1 MRAVIYD
8 RALEPVAR
16 EVPDPVAG
24 PGEVTIAVTQAGFCG
39 TDLHLHHGGFDA
51 RFPLIPGHEG
61 VGVVTALGEGVTDFR
76 VGQQVVVNPNAY
88 CGRCAYCR
96 AGDLVRCENLLAVGV
111 NRDGMFAEQ
120 VAVPVGQV
128 FDADGL
134 DPDVAVLAEPAS
146 CAMHGLE
153 RLRPR
158 PGSSAL
164 VFGAGPTGSLLAQMM
179 ASGGVAHVTVADP
192 AEAKLATVRGLG
204 IDQTLPIEMITEDNT
219 SSIIERLRDAS
230 PTGTGYDVV
239 VEATGS
245 AVVGDLGVPL
255 LRNGGTLL
263 VYGVASPDARL
274 AIAPYELFRREL
286 TVLGSFA
293 EMTSFAAALA
303 ALRTGRVRTDGLIT
317 HRFGL
322 DQYAEAIEA
331 AQHDRTAHK
340 IVIEPR

>member
-8 RALEPVAR
+8 QALEPQSR
-16 EVPDPVAG
+16 EVADPRPGA
-24 PGEVTIAVTQAGFCG
+24 GEVLVEVSRAGFCG
-39 TDLHLHHGGFDA
+39 TDLHLHHGGFGA

-61 VGVVTALGEGVTDFR
+61 VGVVAALGRGTTGFD

-88 CGRCAYCR
+88 CGLCAYCR

-111 NRDGMFAEQ
+111 NRDGMFAER
-120 VAVPVGQV
+120 VAVPANQV

-192 AEAKLATVRGLG
+192 ATAKLETVRGLG
-204 IDQTLPIEMITEDNT
+204 IDQTVPIELITEDNT
-219 SSIIERLRDAS
+219 AEVVEGLRAAS

-245 AVVGDLGVPL
+245 ATVGNLGVPL

-263 VYGVASPDARL
+263 VYGVAREDARL
-274 AIAPYELFRREL
+274 AVSPYELFRREL

-293 EMTSFAAALA
+293 EMTSFEAALA
-303 ALRTGRVRTDGLIT
+303 ALRSGRVRTDGLIT

-322 DQYAEAIEA
+322 DEYAAAIEA
-331 AQHDRTAHK
+331 AQHDATAHK
-340 IVIEPR
+340 IVIVP

>member
-1 MRAVIYD
+1 MQAVIYD
-8 RALEPVAR
+8 RALEPEAR
-16 EVPDPVAG
+16 EVPDPEPG
-24 PGEVTIAVTQAGFCG
+24 PGEVLIKVAQAGFCG

-61 VGVVTALGEGVTDFR
+61 VGTVLGLGPGTTGFD

-120 VAVPVGQV
+120 VAVPVEQV
-128 FDADGL
+128 FDAEGL
-134 DPDVAVLAEPAS
+134 DPDTAVLAEPAS

-192 AEAKLATVRGLG
+192 AQAKLDTVRGLG
-204 IDQTLPIEMITEDNT
+204 IDQTVPIEMISDDNAGEVV
-219 SSIIERLRDAS
+219 ERLRAAS

-245 AVVGDLGVPL
+245 ATVGDLGVPL

-263 VYGVASPDARL
+263 VYGVAREDARL
-274 AIAPYELFRREL
+274 SVAPYELFRREL

-293 EMTSFAAALA
+293 EMTSFAAAIS
-303 ALRTGRVRTDGLIT
+303 ALRSGRVRTTGLIT

-322 DQYAEAIEA
+322 DEYARAIET
-331 AQHDRTAHK
+331 AQHDRSAHK
-340 IVIEPR
+340 IVIVP

>member
-1 MRAVIYD
+1 MQAVVYD
-8 RALEPVAR
+8 RALEPEVR
-16 EVPDPVAG
+16 EVPEPQAG
-24 PGEVTIAVTQAGFCG
+24 PGEVVIRVLQAGFCG
-39 TDLHLHHGGFDA
+39 TDLHLHHGGFGA
-51 RFPLIPGHEG
+51 KFPLVPGHEG
-61 VGVVTALGEGVTDFR
+61 VGIVTALGDGVTEVR

-88 CGRCAYCR
+88 CGRCAYCK

-120 VAVPVGQV
+120 VSVPVGQV

-134 DPDVAVLAEPAS
+134 DVDTAVFAEPAS

-158 PGSSAL
+158 PGTSAL
-164 VFGAGPTGSLLAQMM
+164 VFGAGPTGSLLAQLM

-192 AEAKLATVRGLG
+192 SAHKLATVAALG
-204 IDQTLPIEMITEDNT
+204 VDQTVAIERISAENG
-219 SSIIERLRDAS
+219 EQVAARLRDVS
-230 PTGTGYDVV
+230 PTGTGFDVV

-245 AVVGDLGVPL
+245 ATVGNLGLPL
-255 LRNGGTLL
+255 LRNGGTLM
-263 VYGVASPDARL
+263 VYGVAQEDARL
-274 AIAPYELFRREL
+274 ALSPYEVFRREL

-322 DQYAEAIEA
+322 DGYADAIEA
-331 AQHDRTAHK
+331 AQHEPGTHK
-340 IVIEPR
+340 IVIVP

>member
-8 RALEPVAR
+8 RALEPEAR
-16 EVPDPVAG
+16 EVPDPEPG
-24 PGEVTIAVTQAGFCG
+24 PGEVLIKVAQAGFCG
-39 TDLHLHHGGFDA
+39 TDLHLHTGGFDA

-61 VGVVTALGEGVTDFR
+61 VGTVVGLGAGTTGFD

-88 CGRCAYCR
+88 CGHCAYCR

-111 NRDGMFAEQ
+111 NRDGMFAEL
-120 VAVPVGQV
+120 VSVPAGQV

-179 ASGGVAHVTVADP
+179 ASGGVAHVSVADP
-192 AEAKLATVRGLG
+192 SAAKLETVRGLG
-204 IDQTLPIEMITEDNT
+204 IDQTLPIEMITEANAA
-219 SSIIERLRDAS
+219 SVVERLRAAS

-245 AVVGDLGVPL
+245 ATVGNLGVPL

-263 VYGVASPDARL
+263 VYGVASEQARL
-274 AIAPYELFRREL
+274 SVAPYELFRREL
-286 TVLGSFA
+286 TVMGSFA

-303 ALRTGRVRTDGLIT
+303 ALRTGRVRTQGLIT

-322 DQYAEAIEA
+322 DDYAGAIEA
-331 AQHDRTAHK
+331 ARHDRTAHK
-340 IVIEPR
+340 IVIVP

>member
-8 RALEPVAR
+8 QALEPQAR
-16 EVPDPVAG
+16 EVPDPRPG
-24 PGEVTIAVTQAGFCG
+24 DGEVLIKVAQAGFCG
-39 TDLHLHHGGFDA
+39 TDLHLHHGGFGA
-51 RFPLIPGHEG
+51 KFPLVPGHEG
-61 VGVVTALGEGVTDFR
+61 VGVVTALGRGTTGFD

-88 CGRCAYCR
+88 CGLCAYCR

-120 VAVPVGQV
+120 VAVPANQV
-128 FDADGL
+128 FDAEGL
-134 DPDVAVLAEPAS
+134 DPDTAVLAEPAS

-192 AEAKLATVRGLG
+192 AAAKLETVRGLG
-204 IDQTLPIEMITEDNT
+204 IDQTVPIELITDDNAE
-219 SSIIERLRDAS
+219 SVVEGLRAAS
-230 PTGTGYDVV
+230 PTGTGYDIV

-245 AVVGDLGVPL
+245 ATVGNLGVPL

-263 VYGVASPDARL
+263 VYGVAREDARL
-274 AIAPYELFRREL
+274 AVSPYELFRREL

-293 EMTSFAAALA
+293 EMTSFEAAIA
-303 ALRTGRVRTDGLIT
+303 ALRSGRVRTTGLIT
-317 HRFGL
+317 HRFSL
-322 DQYAEAIEA
+322 EQYGDAIEA
-331 AQHDRTAHK
+331 AQHDRSAHK
-340 IVIEPR
+340 IVIVP

>member
-1 MRAVIYD
+1 MQAVVYD
-8 RALEPVAR
+8 RALEFEVR
-16 EVPDPVAG
+16 EIDEPTAG
-24 PGEVTIAVTQAGFCG
+24 PGEVTIKVTQAGFCG
-39 TDLHLHHGGFDA
+39 TDLHLHHGGFGA

-61 VGVVTALGEGVTDFR
+61 TGVITALGSGVTGFD
-76 VGQQVVVNPNAY
+76 VGQTVVVNPNAY

-128 FDADGL
+128 FAADGL
-134 DPDVAVLAEPAS
+134 GPDTAVFAEPAS

-158 PGSSAL
+158 PGTSAL
-164 VFGAGPTGSLLAQMM
+164 VFGAGPTGSLLAQLM
-179 ASGGVAHVTVADP
+179 ASGGVAHVSVADP
-192 AEAKLATVRGLG
+192 AQAKLDTVRALG
-204 IDQTLPIEMITEDNT
+204 IDATIPIELITEDNAERLVT
-219 SSIIERLRDAS
+219 RLRDAS
-230 PTGTGYDVV
+230 PTGTGYDIV

-245 AVVGDLGVPL
+245 ATVGNLGLPL

-263 VYGVASPDARL
+263 VYGVAREDARL
-274 AIAPYELFRREL
+274 ALAPYEIFRREL

-322 DQYAEAIEA
+322 ADYGQAIEA
-331 AQHDRTAHK
+331 AQHDPTAHK
-340 IVIEPR
+340 IVIVP

>member
-1 MRAVIYD
+1 MLAVVYD
-8 RALEPVAR
+8 RALEPEVR
-16 EVPDPVAG
+16 EVPEPEAG
-24 PGEVTIAVTQAGFCG
+24 PGEITITVTQAGFCG
-39 TDLHLHHGGFDA
+39 TDLHLHQGGFGA

-61 VGVVTALGEGVTDFR
+61 VGVVSALGAGVTGFE

-88 CGRCAYCR
+88 CGLCAYCR
-96 AGDLVRCENLLAVGV
+96 AGDLVRCENVLAVGV

-120 VAVPVGQV
+120 VCVPAGQV
-128 FDADGL
+128 FAADGL
-134 DPDVAVLAEPAS
+134 DPDTAVFAEPAS

-158 PGSSAL
+158 PGTSAL
-164 VFGAGPTGSLLAQMM
+164 VFGAGPMGSLVAQMM

-192 AEAKLATVRGLG
+192 AQAKLDTVRALG
-204 IDQTLPIEMITEDNT
+204 VDAGVRIGMITADSAEQV
-219 SSIIERLRDAS
+219 IAQLRDAS
-230 PTGTGYDVV
+230 PTGQGYDIV

-245 AVVGDLGVPL
+245 PLVGNLGLPL

-263 VYGVASPDARL
+263 V
-274 AIAPYELFRREL
+274 FRREL

-303 ALRTGRVRTDGLIT
+303 ALRGGRAATTGLIT

-322 DQYAEAIEA
+322 SDYAQAIEA
-331 AQHDRTAHK
+331 AQHDPTAHK
-340 IVIEPR
+340 IVIVP

>member
-8 RALEPVAR
+8 RALEPRTR
-16 EVPDPVAG
+16 EVPDPEPG
-24 PGEVTIAVTQAGFCG
+24 PGEVLITVTQAGFCG
-39 TDLHLHHGGFDA
+39 TDLHLHEGGFDA
-51 RFPLIPGHEG
+51 RFPLVPGHEG
-61 VGVVTALGEGVTDFR
+61 VGRVAALGPGTTGVD

-88 CGRCAYCR
+88 CGHCAYCR
-96 AGDLVRCENLLAVGV
+96 AGDLVRCANLLAVGV

-120 VAVPVGQV
+120 VVVPATQV
-128 FDADGL
+128 FDAEGL

-179 ASGGVAHVTVADP
+179 RSGGVAHVTVADP
-192 AEAKLATVRGLG
+192 AAAKLETVRGLG
-204 IDQTLPIEMITEDNT
+204 IDQTVPIDLITDDNAQAV
-219 SSIIERLRDAS
+219 SDRLRAAS

-263 VYGVASPDARL
+263 VYGVASAQARL
-274 AIAPYELFRREL
+274 SIAPYELFRREL

-293 EMTSFAAALA
+293 EMTSFEAALL

-322 DQYAEAIEA
+322 DEYADAITTLR
-331 AQHDRTAHK
+331 HDASAHK
-340 IVIEPR
+340 IVIVP

>member
-1 MRAVIYD
+1 MKAVVYD
-8 RALEPVAR
+8 RALEPEAR
-16 EVPDPVAG
+16 DIPEPVAG
-24 PGEVTIAVTQAGFCG
+24 PGEVTIRVRQAGFCG
-39 TDLHLHHGGFDA
+39 TDLHLHHGGFGA

-61 VGVVTALGEGVTDFR
+61 VGVVAALGPGVTAFE

-88 CGRCAYCR
+88 CGQCAYCR
-96 AGDLVRCENLLAVGV
+96 AGDLVRCENVLAVGV

-128 FDADGL
+128 FDATGL
-134 DPDVAVLAEPAS
+134 DPDTAVLAEPAS

-192 AEAKLATVRGLG
+192 SAAKLNTVNGLG
-204 IDQTLPIEMITEDNT
+204 IDQTVRVQRINEESAEAVITG
-219 SSIIERLRDAS
+219 LRDAS
-230 PTGTGYDVV
+230 PTGTGYDIV

-245 AVVGDLGVPL
+245 AVVGNLGVPL

-263 VYGVASPDARL
+263 VYGVAREDARL
-274 AIAPYELFRREL
+274 SLPPYEIFRREL

-293 EMTSFAAALA
+293 EMTSFEAALA
-303 ALRTGRVRTDGLIT
+303 ALRSGRVRTTGLIT

-322 DQYAEAIEA
+322 DDYAKAIDA
-331 AQHDRTAHK
+331 AQHDSTTHK
-340 IVIEPR
+340 IVIVP

>member
-8 RALEPVAR
+8 RAFEPQAR
-16 EVPDPVAG
+16 EVPDPEAG
-24 PGEVTIAVTQAGFCG
+24 PGEVLITVSQAGFCG
-39 TDLHLHHGGFDA
+39 TDLHLHQGGFDA
-51 RFPLIPGHEG
+51 RFPLVPGHEG
-61 VGVVTALGEGVTDFR
+61 VGVVRALGRGTTGFE

-88 CGRCAYCR
+88 CGSCAYCR
-96 AGDLVRCENLLAVGV
+96 AGDLVRCANLVAVGV

-120 VAVPVGQV
+120 VAVPATQV
-128 FDADGL
+128 FDAEGL

-179 ASGGVAHVTVADP
+179 AAGGVAHVTVADP
-192 AEAKLATVRGLG
+192 AEAKLETVRGLG
-204 IDQTLPIEMITEDNT
+204 IDQTVAIEMITDDNAAAV
-219 SSIIERLRDAS
+219 SERLRAAS

-245 AVVGDLGVPL
+245 AVVGNLGVPL

-263 VYGVASPDARL
+263 VYGVASEQARL
-274 AIAPYELFRREL
+274 SIAPYELFRREL

-293 EMTSFAAALA
+293 EMTSFEAALL

-322 DQYAEAIEA
+322 DDYASAIETLR
-331 AQHDRTAHK
+331 HDGSAHK
-340 IVIEPR
+340 IVIVP